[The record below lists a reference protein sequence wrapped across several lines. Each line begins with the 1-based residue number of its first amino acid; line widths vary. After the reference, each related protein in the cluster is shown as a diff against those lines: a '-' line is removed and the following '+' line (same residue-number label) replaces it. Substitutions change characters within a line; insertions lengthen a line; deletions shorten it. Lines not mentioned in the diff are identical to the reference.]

1 MNGISFLE
9 RIRFVLLSREI
20 YVKMLNSETKWVSTL
35 VCQLDENKTSLLE
48 KRNFITKE
56 WTGER
61 EKPTTCVYRY
71 KSISDLYTGKSKLV
85 VNQYYE

>member
-56 WTGER
+56 
-61 EKPTTCVYRY
+61 
-71 KSISDLYTGKSKLV
+71 
-85 VNQYYE
+85 